1 MSIPNQPD
9 TLVGTRILLINLHS
23 SRNAGDAA
31 LTLMAMQQ
39 LTEHFPDCVL
49 TLAMNDPDS
58 HHQYGQERVVGS
70 FARWVQMLPVGGKG
84 RWNWRALVWMPLTS
98 MMTMLI
104 YRATGHAMF
113 FGVSAEQRA
122 LLQVYLEADVVVSAP
137 GNFLYSSGVLGLP
150 FLIAIYAMVYAIV
163 LGKPLYTMPQS
174 IGPLKRWWEYR
185 LVHWVCTHTRVLM
198 LRELESLKVIEQA
211 GVVHPKCLLIPD
223 LAFAFTGVPHAKA
236 QQWLLDCGIDVD
248 NTAQPLLGVTAINWG
263 AQQRTFTRQAH
274 YEQAM
279 AEAIRF
285 FIEHFDGKVI
295 FYPQVCGPALQGD
308 DRVVARRIASQL
320 QDKHEHIVVIE
331 EPVAP
336 DMLQAAYACM
346 DLFIGTRM
354 HSNIFAL
361 VGSVPV
367 LAISY
372 RSKTRGI
379 MQMVGLIPY
388 MVDIQT
394 VDGQTLIAMLRMLW
408 EESMQLQ
415 ERITER
421 VALLNKQARQAGFI
435 IAADF
440 RALQGER

>member
-1 MSIPNQPD
+1 MNTPNTPD
-9 TLVGTRILLINLHS
+9 TRTGTRILLINLHS

-31 LTLMAMQQ
+31 LTFMAMLQ
-39 LTEHFPDCVL
+39 LTEHFPNCVL
-49 TLAMNDPDS
+49 TLVMNDPDS
-58 HHQYGQERVVGS
+58 QHQHGQERVVGS
-70 FARWVQMLPVGGKG
+70 FARWVQTLPVGGKG
-84 RWNWRALVWMPLTS
+84 QWNWRALAWMPLTS
-98 MMTMLI
+98 IITMLI
-104 YRATGHAMF
+104 YRATGRAIF

-122 LLQVYLEADVVVSAP
+122 LLQSYLEADVVVSAP

-185 LVHWVCTHTRVLM
+185 LVQWVCTRTRVLM
-198 LRELESLKVIEQA
+198 LRETESLRVIEQA

-223 LAFAFTGVPHAKA
+223 LAFAFTGVPRTQA
-236 QQWLLDCGIDVD
+236 QQWLLDCGIAIGD
-248 NTAQPLLGVTAINWG
+248 NERPLLGVTAINWG
-263 AQQRTFTRQAH
+263 AQQRTFTRQVH

-285 FIEHFDGKVI
+285 FIEHFAGKVI

-320 QDKHEHIVVIE
+320 QDKREHIVVIE

-361 VGSVPV
+361 VGGVPV

-379 MQMVGLIPY
+379 MQMVGLTPY

-394 VDGQTLIAMLRMLW
+394 IDGQTLIAMLRTLW
-408 EESMQLQ
+408 EERMHIQAQ
-415 ERITER
+415 ITER
-421 VALLNKQARQAGFI
+421 VALLNKQARQAGVI
-435 IAADF
+435 IAADV
-440 RALQGER
+440 RAIRREQ